1 MERDWNREL
10 LSFVE
15 ASPTAFHAVK
25 ELETMLEKAG
35 YQRLREEEPWTLSF
49 PGKYFVTRNGS
60 SLIALDLPER
70 FDSYMMMAAHTDSP
84 SFRIKAD
91 GEEKVLG
98 LYSRLGVEKYGGML
112 CNTWMDRPLSIAGR
126 VMVRQGDKLVCRLVK
141 FERDLVLIPN
151 LAIHM
156 DRSAND
162 GKVFNVNEDM
172 MPLIGSFELQRSV
185 NSLIA
190 EELGIRAED
199 IVSRELNLYARTP
212 GSIWGADREYISAPH
227 LDDLMCVFG
236 CLQGFLSKTAL
247 KQAAVFVAL
256 DNEEVGSSTR
266 QGADSSFLEDT
277 LRRVWSASGRSDA
290 EYRQALAG
298 SFMVSA
304 DNAHAVHP
312 NHPEFADRNERP
324 TMNGGIVL
332 KYNANQR
339 YVTDAV
345 SAGVFTEICRRAG
358 VPVQHYSNRPDLQGG
373 ATLGNISLTHVAVRA
388 LDIGLAQLAMH
399 SSYETA
405 GAKDTEYLIRAAR
418 LFYSSSLLWQGDS
431 VTIL

>member
-60 SLIALDLPER
+60 SLIALDLPEH

-212 GSIWGADREYISAPH
+212 GSIWGADREYIAAPH
-227 LDDLMCVFG
+227 LDDLMCVFC

>member
-1 MERDWNREL
+1 MERDWNQEL
-10 LSFVE
+10 LSFIE
-15 ASPTAFHAVK
+15 ASPTAFHAVQK
-25 ELETMLEKAG
+25 LSEILDDAG
-35 YQRLREEEPWTLSF
+35 YCRLLEEDAWELHF
-49 PGKYFVTRNGS
+49 PGKYYVERNGS
-60 SLIALDLPER
+60 SLIAFDLPEH
-70 FDSYMMMAAHTDSP
+70 FDAYQMMAAHTDSP

-172 MPLIGSFELQRSV
+172 MPLIGSYTLQETV
-185 NSLIA
+185 NGLIA
-190 EELGIRAED
+190 RELGIRAED

-212 GSIWGADREYISAPH
+212 GSIWGAEGEYISAPH

-236 CLQGFLSKTAL
+236 CLQGFLAKEGPREAT
-247 KQAAVFVAL
+247 VFVAL

-277 LRRVWSASGRSDA
+277 LRRIWAASGRTDT
-290 EYRQALAG
+290 EYRQAMAR

-312 NHPEFADRNERP
+312 NHPEYADRNERP

-339 YVTDAV
+339 YITDAV

-358 VPVQHYSNRPDLQGG
+358 VPVQHYSNRPDLHGG
-373 ATLGNISLTHVAVRA
+373 ATMGNISLTHVAVRA

-405 GAKDTEYLIRAAR
+405 GAKDTEYLIRASR
-418 LFYSSSLLWQGDS
+418 LFYSSQLRWQGNS

>member
-10 LSFVE
+10 LSFIE

>member
-10 LSFVE
+10 FSFIE

-35 YQRLREEEPWTLSF
+35 YQRLREGEPWTLSF

-60 SLIALDLPER
+60 SLIALDLPEH
-70 FDSYMMMAAHTDSP
+70 FDRYMMMAAHTDSP

-126 VMVRQGDKLVCRLVK
+126 VMVREGDKLVCRLVK

-162 GKVFNVNEDM
+162 GKAFNVNEDM

-212 GSIWGADREYISAPH
+212 GTVWGADREYISAPH

-312 NHPEFADRNERP
+312 NHPEFADRNARP

-418 LFYSSSLLWQGDS
+418 LFYSSSLLWQGGS

>member
-60 SLIALDLPER
+60 SLIALDLPEH

-312 NHPEFADRNERP
+312 NHPEFAGRNERP

>member
-60 SLIALDLPER
+60 SLIALDLPEH

-112 CNTWMDRPLSIAGR
+112 CNAWMDRPLSIAGR
-126 VMVRQGDKLVCRLVK
+126 VMVREGDKLVCRLVK

-162 GKVFNVNEDM
+162 GKGFNVNEDM

-266 QGADSSFLEDT
+266 QGADSSFLDDT

-418 LFYSSSLLWQGDS
+418 LFYSSSLLWQGGS

>member
-10 LSFVE
+10 LSFIE

-49 PGKYFVTRNGS
+49 PGKYYVTRNGS
-60 SLIALDLPER
+60 SLIALDLPEH

-126 VMVRQGDKLVCRLVK
+126 VMIREGDKLVCRLVK

-172 MPLIGSFELQRSV
+172 MPLIGSYTLQETV
-185 NSLIA
+185 NGLIA
-190 EELGIRAED
+190 RELGIRAED

-212 GSIWGADREYISAPH
+212 GTVWGADREYISAPH

>member
-10 LSFVE
+10 LSFIE

-60 SLIALDLPER
+60 SLIALDLPEH

-126 VMVRQGDKLVCRLVK
+126 VMIREGDKLVCRLVK

-190 EELGIRAED
+190 EELGIREED

>member
-247 KQAAVFVAL
+247 NQAAVFVAL

-266 QGADSSFLEDT
+266 QGADSRFLEDT

>member
-10 LSFVE
+10 LSFIE

-49 PGKYFVTRNGS
+49 PGKYYVTRNGS
-60 SLIALDLPER
+60 SLIALDLPEH

-126 VMVRQGDKLVCRLVK
+126 VMIREGDKLVCRLVK

-190 EELGIRAED
+190 EELGIREED

-212 GSIWGADREYISAPH
+212 GTVWGADREYISAPH

>member
-60 SLIALDLPER
+60 SLIALDLPEH

>member
-60 SLIALDLPER
+60 SLIALDLPEH

-418 LFYSSSLLWQGDS
+418 LIYSSSLLWQGDS

>member
-60 SLIALDLPER
+60 SLIALDLPEH

-126 VMVRQGDKLVCRLVK
+126 VMVREGDKLVCRLVK

-162 GKVFNVNEDM
+162 GKGFNVNEDM

-266 QGADSSFLEDT
+266 QGADSSFLDDT

-418 LFYSSSLLWQGDS
+418 LFYSSSLLWQGGS

>member
-10 LSFVE
+10 LSFIE

-60 SLIALDLPER
+60 SLIALDLPEH

-126 VMVRQGDKLVCRLVK
+126 VMVREGDKLVCRLVK

-162 GKVFNVNEDM
+162 GKGFNVNEDM

-266 QGADSSFLEDT
+266 QGADSSFLDDT